1 MRMELKELERA
12 REEIRARVVVIVRKA
27 RETKLK

>member
-1 MRMELKELERA
+1 MRIELKELERE

>member
-1 MRMELKELERA
+1 MRMELKELERE